1 MNRSVKEVAKI
12 SGVSVRTLHYYDQI
26 GLLKP
31 KSTTE
36 AGYRLY
42 DEEDLQT
49 LQQILF
55 FRELDFELKKI
66 KEIITNSTFNREDA
80 LQKHKQLLILKK
92 ERIEN
97 LINLVD
103 ETLKGAKNMSFKE
116 FDMTQI
122 EEAQKKYQK
131 EAEERWGG
139 TDAYKESAKK
149 TSSYSKQDWAIIT
162 TEAEGIYKALAEI
175 RDESPENSE
184 AQELVRQWQQH
195 ITKYYYNCSKDIL
208 AGLGEMYIADE
219 RFTKNIDKYGEGLA
233 LFMSKAIKY
242 YCG

>member
-1 MNRSVKEVAKI
+1 MNRSVNEVAKI

-66 KEIITNSTFNREDA
+66 KEIITNPTFNREDA

-92 ERIEN
+92 ERIGN